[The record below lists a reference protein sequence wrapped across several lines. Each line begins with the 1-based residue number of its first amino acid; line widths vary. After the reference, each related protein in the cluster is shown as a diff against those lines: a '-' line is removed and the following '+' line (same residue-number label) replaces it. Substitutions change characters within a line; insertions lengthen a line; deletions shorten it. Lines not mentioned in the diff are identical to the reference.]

1 MFGFPLYHENA
12 TCLEEKLRLFFVC
25 LFLERNSVYNW
36 PKITNLCYERFDLS
50 LVLTVSTSSDPMIS
64 PP

>member
-25 LFLERNSVYNW
+25 LFLERNSVYSW
-36 PKITNLCYERFDLS
+36 PKITDLCYERFDLS
-50 LVLTVSTSSDPMIS
+50 
-64 PP
+64 